1 MAAQARNNLV
11 GVACAIAAGL
21 FFSVNDVTIKFMS
34 GDYALHQIVLFRS
47 LIGMVVTLAV
57 LIPLEGGFHLLRT
70 RRLGAHLVRGACVVF
85 ANICFFTALASMPLA
100 EAMAIFF
107 ISPLVITVFSVLF
120 LGERAGWPRW
130 AAVAVGFIGVMV
142 ILRPG
147 SSAFDPV
154 ALLPLIAA
162 TLYATLHTMTRRIG
176 VTERAATMAFYIQA
190 VFILVSGGIGLVVGD
205 GSLAG
210 SAHPSVAFL
219 VREWVWPTPFDW
231 LLIGAIG
238 LGSAFGGYFI
248 SQAYRMAEAGLAAPF
263 EYIAMPLA
271 VFWGVMIWDE
281 WPDGYTWAGMSLV
294 IGSGLFIIWRET
306 LRHRFVVAGRPQTR
320 VR

>member
-1 MAAQARNNLV
+1 MQSRNNLI
-11 GVACAIAAGL
+11 GVACAIAATF
-21 FFSVNDVTIKFMS
+21 FFSINDVTIKFMS

-47 LIGMVVTLAV
+47 LIGMAVTLAILV
-57 LIPLEGGFHLLRT
+57 PLEGGFHLLRT
-70 RRLGAHLVRGACVVF
+70 QRLGAHLVRGVCVVF
-85 ANICFFTALASMPLA
+85 ANISFFTALAAMPLA

-107 ISPLVITVFSVLF
+107 VSPLIITVFSVLF
-120 LGERAGWPRW
+120 LGEKVGWPRW
-130 AAVAVGFIGVMV
+130 AAVAVGFAGVLV

-147 SSAFDPV
+147 SGAFNPV
-154 ALLPLIAA
+154 ALMPLIAA

-176 VTERAATMAFYIQA
+176 GTEKAATMAFYIQL
-190 VFILVSGGIGLVVGD
+190 VFIFVAGGIGLAAGD
-205 GSLAG
+205 GAYAG
-210 SAHPSVAFL
+210 SSHPSIAFL
-219 VREWVWPTPFDW
+219 VREWVWPTSRDW

-271 VFWGVMIWDE
+271 VIWGVLIWDE
-281 WPDGYTWAGMSLV
+281 WPDAQTWAGMTLV

-306 LRHRFVVAGRPQTR
+306 LRHRFVVARRPQTR
-320 VR
+320 MR